1 MADLTTEQKAE
12 QLIHE
17 LIYDYAHCIDDDRL
31 EEWPNFFT
39 ENCFYQ
45 VISRNDF
52 EQGLPVGV
60 MTCKSRGM
68 LTDRIV
74 SLRNANI
81 YEPQSY
87 RHLISAIRLR
97 GQENGLWRV
106 QTSYAI
112 IRTMQ
117 EGDVSIFSS
126 GKYLD
131 KIDVNGDRPLF
142 TERIAVFDS
151 PRVDTL
157 MVIPI

>member
-1 MADLTTEQKAE
+1 MAQLTEQEAE
-12 QLIHE
+12 PLIRA

-31 EEWPNFFT
+31 EEWPDFFP
-39 ENCFYQ
+39 EECFYH
-45 VISRNDF
+45 VISRGDF

-68 LTDRIV
+68 LVDRIV
-74 SLRNANI
+74 SLRNANV
-81 YEPQSY
+81 YEPHSY
-87 RHLISAIRLR
+87 RHLISAIRVR
-97 GQENGLWRV
+97 GEENGLWTV

-117 EGDVSIFSS
+117 EGDVCIFNS

-131 KIDVNGDRPLF
+131 KIDLSGDRPRF
-142 TERIAVFDS
+142 KERIAVFDS